1 MEGFGLTTLEAMNAG
16 CPVLCS
22 DISIFREILGDNC
35 EYFNPEDIADIQDKL
50 EKIAKSQKEQQK
62 LIKLGLNKA
71 KEYSWEK
78 CASQT
83 SDIYKQVLNEK

>member
-1 MEGFGLTTLEAMNAG
+1 M
-16 CPVLCS
+16 S
-22 DISIFREILGDNC
+22 DYEKYKKNREILKKHNIKIKFMGCNG
-35 EYFNPEDIADIQDKL
+35 EDIADIQDKL